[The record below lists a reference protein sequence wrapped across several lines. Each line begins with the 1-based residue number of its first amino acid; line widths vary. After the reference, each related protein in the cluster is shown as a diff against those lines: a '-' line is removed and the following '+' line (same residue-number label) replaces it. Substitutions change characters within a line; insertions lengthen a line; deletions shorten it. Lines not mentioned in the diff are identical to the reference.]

1 MPFRVSHVHLSR
13 VRRGSS
19 RPRRGGAFVLVLAAS
34 LLVAVL
40 GTAALLAARLE
51 HRAIAT
57 GGDMAEARTNAWSA
71 INVALL
77 LIDQD
82 PNWRTTYGNSNWPV
96 DRTLGGGSFTIVAS
110 DPVDGNVGVGPSDPV
125 LITGIGLKNKA
136 RHQIQVRL
144 APPYG
149 STPLKLLNT
158 AAHSGVEVHVQ
169 SGGVGTLTLIGA
181 PLSSNDFVTNDGTIL
196 GDVEAVNTVTNNG
209 FIAGTTTVPVLV
221 KEMPQST
228 VFEMYRDMATQ
239 LPFSGPIQNMVLAP
253 NNNGYGGGLNPQGVY
268 YIDTG
273 GTNLVIDNARI
284 HGTLVV
290 KCAPGFVEVRNAAFM
305 HPYRPDYPV
314 LLVRGDARIRLDS
327 ELVVLDEVAS
337 GTNFNPFGAPYQVED
352 DLDLA
357 DTYPNEIRGLIHVS
371 DKITISQTP
380 RLRGVAL
387 AGNLIEALDDGLI
400 IHDPSLYTNPPLG
413 YTELD
418 PAAPLKIV
426 PWSWKQIVD

>member
-1 MPFRVSHVHLSR
+1 MPFRVSHVSLLR
-13 VRRGSS
+13 FRRGSS

-57 GGDMAEARTNAWSA
+57 GGDMAEARTHAWSA

-82 PNWRTTYGNSNWPV
+82 PDWRNTYGNTSWPV
-96 DRTLGGGSFTIVAS
+96 DRTLGGGSFTIEAS
-110 DPVDGNVGVGPSDPV
+110 DPVDGDVEIGPSDPV
-125 LITGIGLKNKA
+125 LITGVGMKNKA
-136 RHQIQVRL
+136 RHKIQVRL
-144 APPYG
+144 APAYG

-158 AAHSGVEVHVQ
+158 AAHSGVAVD
-169 SGGVGTLTLIGA
+169 VGLTATLTLIGA

-196 GDVEAVNTVTNNG
+196 GDVEAVITVTDNG
-209 FIAGTTTVPVLV
+209 FIGGTVTVPAPV
-221 KEMPQST
+221 KEMPRST

-253 NNNGYGGGLNPQGVY
+253 NHNGYGGGLNPQGVY

-273 GTNLVIDNARI
+273 GSNLVIDNARI

-290 KCAPGFVEVRNAAFM
+290 KCDPGFVDLTNAVFM

-314 LLVRGDARIRLDS
+314 LVVSGEVRIHMDS
-327 ELVVLDEVAS
+327 GLIDLDESVS
-337 GTNFNPFGAPYQVED
+337 GTNFNPFGAVYEGGTD
-352 DLDLA
+352 ADLL

-371 DKITISQTP
+371 ETIRISQTP

-387 AGNLIEALDDGLI
+387 AGTLIEARDDGLI

-418 PAAPLKIV
+418 TAAPLEIV